1 MFHHSFLLVL
11 FQPKISS
18 EMSEATPTTD
28 SSVGVVLESS
38 SRVQQMNN
46 AFSDDVAEARFRIGS
61 SGMKTLD
68 PGINSSLFW
77 NKSSQCGNLPLLK
90 SMLATFRG
98 KHRSSKDSL
107 LLKIKRE
114 LPNEFSNF
122 LEVTT
127 HTFPD
132 LFPIPLKDSTIKL
145 TSVKIRRHLLDYYDN
160 RFANKIFVF

>member
-1 MFHHSFLLVL
+1 
-11 FQPKISS
+11 
-18 EMSEATPTTD
+18 MSEKTQTTD
-28 SSVGVVLESS
+28 SSVGVVVESCP
-38 SRVQQMNN
+38 RVEQMNN
-46 AFSDDVAEARFRIGS
+46 ACSDDVAAARVREGKT
-61 SGMKTLD
+61 GLKTLD

-90 SMLATFRG
+90 SMLASFPG
-98 KHRSSKDSL
+98 KYRSSKDSL

-114 LPNEFSNF
+114 LPNEFTNF

-145 TSVKIRRHLLDYYDN
+145 TSVEIRIHLLDYYDN
-160 RFANKIFVF
+160 IFANKIFVF